1 MCSRAGYLTNILY
14 RQTKKDSLSE
24 SLGPIKQRR
33 VRGVPTPAY
42 TFTILGSPLR
52 IPLASSPISAEFF
65 FLILDDFGLEPS
77 VVETLLLCGFPFPG
91 L

>member
-1 MCSRAGYLTNILY
+1 MKLSK
-14 RQTKKDSLSE
+14 TKKDSLSE
-24 SLGPIKQRR
+24 SLRPIKQLR

-42 TFTILGSPLR
+42 AFTILGSPLR

-65 FLILDDFGLEPS
+65 FLILDDFGLKSS
-77 VVETLLLCGFPFPG
+77 VIKTLLLCGFPLPG